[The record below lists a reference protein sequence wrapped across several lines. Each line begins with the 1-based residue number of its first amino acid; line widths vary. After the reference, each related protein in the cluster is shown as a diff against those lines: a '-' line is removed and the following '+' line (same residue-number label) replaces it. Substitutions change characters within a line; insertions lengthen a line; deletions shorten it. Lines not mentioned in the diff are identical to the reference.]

1 MYTEMVVKYETA
13 CTLRSRMKDTF
24 LDEKTPAVK
33 RKRKRAR
40 KVVSDDFSVPN
51 ITDTSFN
58 ITDDSANITDNEN
71 RAAESTTQNS
81 AEYIPIE
88 ITSMSAHKTLA
99 REQLVNNKNTSR
111 EQSIREK
118 DTSREQSVREKEN
131 NPNMSREQ
139 SMREEN
145 NATIGRE
152 QSLREKGNK
161 LLTGKQ
167 SMRENRSKPSL
178 YEPFD
183 GDDSSLAGSR
193 KRTKRAKPASVS
205 QVQMEFLKSFYVF
218 LYFFFLN

>member
-131 NPNMSREQ
+131 N
-139 SMREEN
+139 
-145 NATIGRE
+145 ATIGRE